1 MTLKILSGVLNT
13 RGHAK
18 EGSATISFAPH
29 KVSGDASGAS
39 LVTIG
44 NRDKRYKDKPCTIFS
59 LRELQVK
66 TVDAAFPTGK
76 AEWDAFKIDNTTS
89 ETEAVVRWEARSTSE
104 SRFDPESDSMLYEI
118 SYMIVGEEA

>member
-29 KVSGDASGAS
+29 RVSGDASGAS

-44 NRDKRYKDKPCTIFS
+44 NRVEIGTKGTKISPVLF
-59 LRELQVK
+59 
-66 TVDAAFPTGK
+66 FP
-76 AEWDAFKIDNTTS
+76 
-89 ETEAVVRWEARSTSE
+89 
-104 SRFDPESDSMLYEI
+104 
-118 SYMIVGEEA
+118 